1 MNQIKKPA
9 SGGDAQRKP
18 EDPAMAD
25 YCLYAQ
31 TPPGITIGVVYDA
44 PASSLALLAAGVAGR
59 KARRLLRNSG
69 TAKPH

>member
-1 MNQIKKPA
+1 MNQIEQLVIQ
-9 SGGDAQRKP
+9 GDAKRKP
-18 EDPAMAD
+18 EAPAMAE

-59 KARRLLRNSG
+59 KARRLLRKSG
-69 TAKPH
+69 PIKPH

>member
-1 MNQIKKPA
+1 MNQNKQLVIQGDVKSKPL
-9 SGGDAQRKP
+9 
-18 EDPAMAD
+18 DPAMAE

-44 PASSLALLAAGVAGR
+44 PASSLALLAAGVSGR
-59 KARRLLRNSG
+59 KARRLQRNPD